1 MYKRIISIILCMCLL
16 ITACSGKNK
25 PVNEPV
31 AENDE
36 TPVVSTEDMYE
47 LTALKSDNQG
57 IDTESGFQLTS
68 KKDINEKYI
77 KENLN
82 ILPEENYKVDKI
94 SSTVYNILPLSK
106 LENNKVYQVKISD
119 TGYDYSWAFQTKKK
133 FEIESTIPEDKSTY
147 VPLNSGIE
155 LYLSMN
161 NFTDIEDFFE
171 ISPKVEGRFIK
182 NDSSII
188 FVPEQMEK
196 STIYTVTIKKGFGL
210 ADGSESLDDEYVFSF
225 KTQSDG
231 EPQFFFE
238 RPIINIYKDN
248 PKIIDAYVGDE
259 SKEKEFNINIYQY
272 KGADEFAEDV
282 YSFAETGNYPKDI
295 SEKKMSLMQSVK
307 QSPYMVDTSRYYRNA
322 FFELPDDLEKG
333 YYLLEFGSAE
343 TDSKQYLFLQINDM
357 LIYNAIFSNQFMVF
371 ACDGNTSKEI
381 KNANVVLNGESI
393 GMTDEKGVLV
403 FETDSEKLK
412 SMKLRVTSKG
422 LNDFI
427 YAESLYIG
435 NYYYRSMYNQ
445 SKYFMYMD
453 TDRSVYMPNDTVNVW
468 GFAKL
473 RNNKSLNK
481 VKLELVDGRDEL
493 VLDTKYVDLSNVG
506 TYEAN
511 FDLNNVTSE
520 YLTIKA
526 YYNYQLI
533 SSKYI
538 SVRKYTKPLYR
549 LKGKVDKKYVF
560 SGEKI
565 NYKINSEFFN
575 GPPVPNIEL
584 NFNAFSYYGYETE
597 YEGMDQILKLDENG
611 EYSFD
616 VNTDVKSKGWKPVT
630 ISLESYNNEAE
641 DAPVH
646 LRDTVEIFP
655 KHEMLEIEQDIND
668 PHSVDILLH
677 KMNIEGYSQ
686 NDYDYKNLR
695 GMPLDG
701 SVNVTVTERYYQ
713 KVKVGEQYDFINKVN
728 KIEYDYN
735 FVENDVY
742 SDYVDVHSGKANFT
756 IPEFHED
763 RNYTVTAY
771 YDDLNGG
778 IVEEIYLRGKGYN
791 YGGYYELSG
800 DIGDEFRLND
810 TANIQ
815 LIYENENVEN
825 IENDNLF
832 AVFMRNGLIDYSV
845 SENTDMKVKFDE
857 DFIPNVYINGIY
869 VKNGYIYPIEDH
881 DVLYYDRTER
891 ELKLDIKTDKEK
903 YKPGEDVTIKINA
916 SDEHGRPCK
925 ADVNISVVDEAY
937 FAMFPKN
944 VNTLN
949 ALYSYSWD
957 NGLIRSYVSNI
968 DLSEEKSQAEMGGGG
983 GEDSL
988 FRDEFED
995 TNFFRTVTTDS
1006 KGNAEVKFKLADNL
1020 TSWRITYQGISDKL
1034 YAGSGKKNITVS
1046 LPFYVDIIMG
1056 SEYLLDD
1063 KISSAFRVFGTDVK
1077 EGDEVE
1083 YEITVVNKD
1092 TEKETTYAAAGYA
1105 GDYTSIDLGNLD
1117 EGQYDIYVRAKSG
1130 GNQDGIREE
1139 FSVVDSAVYFNNTN
1153 YYRLSDSTVLDNV
1166 YSHAVITLFNE
1177 STSDFYNS
1185 LSDISFSDGNRIDQT
1200 VCSML
1205 ATEYINRYFDM
1216 DLYFDEEKM
1225 LNEIS
1230 KYETE
1235 SGGIKLFP
1243 YSSSDVQLTAKMV
1256 HTLNSDYK
1264 ESKMKL
1270 YFNNILKE
1278 EEYSADTAAALWGL
1292 SKYKEPVLLAVNGLL
1307 ESEELGI
1314 RDKIYLYLA
1323 LADLGDNETAKKYY
1337 KEIISSLEESG
1348 DYLYYGNGKSD
1359 LDNYEITALL
1369 AVLGGKVHDY
1379 DTSDRLFKYIYNEPS
1394 IYTLSNIE
1402 QLIYVMNRDIMQLDE
1417 VKDLFGQVTVS
1428 VNGENKKYKL
1438 KLFERESFAVK
1449 KDDIGDVKFSG
1460 IKGSI
1465 ACNVDAIGNKDD
1477 LEKNK
1482 TDDFSILVNYSNAN
1496 TNENKAEY
1504 NQSDIVKV
1512 IISPI
1517 INADIERGYYEIT
1530 YIVPAGFRYMEGYK
1544 DSYYLNQNGQKLIAQ
1559 YYYSKE
1565 YCDRDIVLY
1574 MQAVQKGKY
1583 TVDYAVIKEYFGN
1596 KLNYIE
1602 KSSLTIN

>member
-1 MYKRIISIILCMCLL
+1 MYKRIISLILCMCLL

-25 PVNEPV
+25 PVNEPAV
-31 AENDE
+31 ENGE
-36 TPVVSTEDMYE
+36 TPVESTEDMYE
-47 LTALKSDNQG
+47 LTALKSDDQG

-119 TGYDYSWAFQTKKK
+119 IGYDYSWAFQTKKK
-133 FEIESTIPEDKSTY
+133 FEIESTLPEDKSTY

-155 LYLSMN
+155 LYFSMN

-171 ISPKVEGRFIK
+171 MSPKVEGSFIK

-196 STIYTVTIKKGFGL
+196 STIYTVTVKKGFGL
-210 ADGSESLDDEYVFSF
+210 ADGSESLGEDYVFSF

-231 EPQFFFE
+231 EPRFCFE

-259 SKEKEFNINIYQY
+259 DKEKEFNINIYQY

-282 YSFAETGNYPKDI
+282 YSFAETGNYPKDK

-307 QSPYMVDTSRYYRNA
+307 QSPYMVDSVYYYRNA

-333 YYLLEFGSAE
+333 YYLLEFSSVEA
-343 TDSKQYLFLQINDM
+343 DSKQYLFMQINDM
-357 LIYNAIFSNQFMVF
+357 LIYNAIFNNQFMVF
-371 ACDGNTSKEI
+371 ACDGNSSKEI
-381 KNANVVLNGESI
+381 ENANVILNGKSI

-403 FETDSEKLK
+403 FETDATKLK
-412 SMKLRVTSKG
+412 SMKLRVASKG

-427 YAESLYIG
+427 YAESLFIG

-445 SKYFMYMD
+445 NKYFMYMD
-453 TDRSVYMPNDTVNVW
+453 TDRSVYMPDDTVNVW

-481 VKLELVDGRDEL
+481 VKLELVDERTKL
-493 VLDTKYVDLSNVG
+493 VLDTKYVNLTNIG
-506 TYEAN
+506 TYEAK

-520 YLTIKA
+520 YLVIEA
-526 YYNYQLI
+526 YDNNQLI
-533 SSKYI
+533 SREYI
-538 SVRKYTKPLYR
+538 SVQKYTKPLYR
-549 LKGKVDKKYVF
+549 LKGMVDREYAF

-565 NYKINSEFFN
+565 NYKVNAEFFN

-584 NFNAFSYYGYETE
+584 NFNAFRYYGYKTE
-597 YEGMDQILKLDENG
+597 YEGMEQILKLNENG
-611 EYSFD
+611 ECSFD
-616 VNTDVKSKGWKPVT
+616 VNTDVRSKNWRPAT
-630 ISLESYNNEAE
+630 IYLESYNNEAE
-641 DAPVH
+641 DSPVY

-655 KHEMLEIEQDIND
+655 KHEMLEVEQDIND

-686 NDYDYKNLR
+686 DNYDYKSLR

-713 KVKVGEQYDFINKVN
+713 KVKVGEQYDYINKVN

-735 FVENDVY
+735 FVENVVY
-742 SDYVDVHSGKANFT
+742 SDYVDVHSGKANFR
-756 IPEFHED
+756 IPEFKED

-771 YDDLNGG
+771 YDDVNGG
-778 IVEEIYLRGKGYN
+778 IEEEVYLRSQGYH
-791 YGGYYELSG
+791 YYDYYELSG
-800 DIGDEFRLND
+800 DIGDKFRLND

-815 LIYENENVEN
+815 LTYGNENVEN
-825 IENDNLF
+825 IEKDNLF
-832 AVFMRNGLIDYSV
+832 AVFMRNGLVDYSV

-869 VKNGYIYPIEDH
+869 VKNGYMYPIADY
-881 DVLYYDRTER
+881 DVLYYDNTER
-891 ELKLDIKTDKEK
+891 ELKLDIKTDKER
-903 YKPGEDVTIKINA
+903 YEPGEEVTLKINA
-916 SDEHGRPCK
+916 SDEYGRPCR

-937 FAMFPKN
+937 FAMFPKD
-944 VNTLN
+944 VYTLN
-949 ALYSYSWD
+949 ALYSYSWSD
-957 NGLIRSYVSNI
+957 GLIRSYVSNI
-968 DLSEEKSQAEMGGGG
+968 DLSEEKPQAEKGGGG
-983 GEDSL
+983 GEDGI

-995 TNFFRTVTTDS
+995 TNFFKTVTTDS

-1034 YAGSGKKNITVS
+1034 YAGSGTKNITVS
-1046 LPFYVDIIMG
+1046 LPFYVDMIMG

-1063 KISSAFRVFGTDVK
+1063 KISSAFRVFGTDIK
-1077 EGDEVE
+1077 DGDEVE
-1083 YEITVVNKD
+1083 YEITVIDKD
-1092 TEKETTYAAAGYA
+1092 TKKETAYAAAGYA
-1105 GDYTSIDLGNLD
+1105 GDYTSIELGKLD
-1117 EGQYDIYVRAKSG
+1117 EGQYDIYAKAKCG

-1185 LSDISFSDGNRIDQT
+1185 LRDISFSDGNRIDQT

-1243 YSSSDVQLTAKMV
+1243 YSSSDAQLTAKLV

-1278 EEYSADTAAALWGL
+1278 EEYSSDTAAALWGL
-1292 SKYKEPVLLAVNGLL
+1292 SKYKEPVLLAVRSLL

-1323 LADLGDNETAKKYY
+1323 LAELGDNETAKKYY
-1337 KEIISSLEESG
+1337 REITLNLEESG
-1348 DYLYYGNGKSD
+1348 DYLYYGNGESD

-1369 AVLGGKVHDY
+1369 AVLGCKVHDY

-1394 IYTLSNIE
+1394 IYTLSNME
-1402 QLIYVMNRDIMQLDE
+1402 QLIYIMDRDIAQLDE
-1417 VKDLFGQVTVS
+1417 VKDLFGEVTVS
-1428 VNGENKKYKL
+1428 SNGENKKYKL
-1438 KLFERESFAVK
+1438 KLFDRESFAVK
-1449 KDDIGDVKFSG
+1449 KDDIGDVRFSN
-1460 IKGSI
+1460 IRGSI
-1465 ACNVDAIGNKDD
+1465 ACKVDALGNMDD

-1482 TDDFSILVNYSNAN
+1482 TDDFSISVDYTNAK
-1496 TNENKAEY
+1496 TYEKQTDF

-1512 IISPI
+1512 TIAPI
-1517 INADIERGYYEIT
+1517 MSADIERGYYEIT

-1544 DSYYLNQNGQKLIAQ
+1544 DSSYGNQNGQKLTFQ
-1559 YYYSKE
+1559 YYYSKK
-1565 YCDRDIVLY
+1565 YHDRDIVFY
-1574 MQAVQKGKY
+1574 IQAVQKGKY
-1583 TVDYAVIKEYFGN
+1583 TVDYAVIKEYLEN
-1596 KLNYIE
+1596 RLNYIE
-1602 KSSLTIN
+1602 KSSLAIN